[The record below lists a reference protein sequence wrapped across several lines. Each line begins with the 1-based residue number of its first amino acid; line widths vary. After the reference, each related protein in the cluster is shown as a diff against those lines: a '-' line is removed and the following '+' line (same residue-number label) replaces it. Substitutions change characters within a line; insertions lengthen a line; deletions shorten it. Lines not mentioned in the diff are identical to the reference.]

1 MASRAEYEQNEM
13 IKTKKIKAIKVI
25 LSYEIYRAFIVFQND
40 ERNEKIKFN
49 QDI

>member
-1 MASRAEYEQNEM
+1 M
-13 IKTKKIKAIKVI
+13 KAIKVI
-25 LSYEIYRAFIVFQND
+25 LSHEIYRAFIIFQND